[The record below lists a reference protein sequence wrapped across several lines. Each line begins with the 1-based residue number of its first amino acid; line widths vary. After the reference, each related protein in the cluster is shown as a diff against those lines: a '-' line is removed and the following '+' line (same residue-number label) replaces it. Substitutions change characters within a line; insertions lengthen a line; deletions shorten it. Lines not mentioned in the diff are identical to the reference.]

1 MLKNLSIAVLLVSS
15 LISHVTAFHH
25 VGAGR
30 SVGSV
35 RSSSSLNMAP
45 KFDKA
50 TQKWFPSNPEVTSS
64 FLQKK
69 RVSVYEYYAVY
80 GTIKF

>member
-1 MLKNLSIAVLLVSS
+1 MTIPKLLSIAVLLLSA
-15 LISHVTAFHH
+15 LISHVADFH
-25 VGAGR
+25 G
-30 SVGSV
+30 VGSCV
-35 RSSSSLNMAP
+35 RSSSSFLNMAP

-69 RVSVYEYYAVY
+69 RVSVYGYYAVY